1 MNLKRVVITGLGAVT
16 PIGNNVSDYWNSLL
30 TGVNGA
36 NLITR
41 FDTELYK
48 TKFACE
54 LKGFDVLDY
63 LDNKEARKMDP
74 CSHYAIAATAE
85 AIADSQ
91 LDLSKTDLERFG
103 VILGTGIGGIISVS
117 AGFHDFFAQDK
128 NPRFISP
135 FFIPK
140 VLGDITAGII
150 SIKYG
155 LKGPNY
161 ATTSACASSG
171 NAIADAF
178 HLIQLGKATM
188 MLTGGTEAPIVDLG
202 LGGFI
207 AMHALSTRNDD
218 YLTASRPFDKD
229 RDGFIMGEGAG
240 VLLLE
245 EYENARARGAKI
257 YAELLAVGLTADAFH
272 ITSPP
277 ANGEGAYN
285 SMKLAIADAQLN
297 TTDIDH
303 INTHGTST
311 PAGDIAECNAIAN
324 LFGEH
329 APKMVINS
337 TKSMTGHL
345 LGAAAAVEAIATI
358 LALKEGV
365 IPPTINQFNRDPA
378 INPNWNLADN
388 KAVKRD
394 INTAICNSFGFGGHN
409 VSMLFKKFI

>member
-54 LKGFDVLDY
+54 LKGFTVLNY
-63 LDNKEARKMDP
+63 LEAKEARKMDP
-74 CSHYAIAATAE
+74 CSHYAIAATSE

-91 LDLSKTDLERFG
+91 LDLTKTDLERFG
-103 VILGTGIGGIISVS
+103 VILGTGIGGITSVS
-117 AGFHDFFAQDK
+117 EGFHDFFKQNK

-140 VLGDITAGII
+140 VLGDLIAGTI

-178 HLIQLGKATM
+178 HLIQLGKATA

-218 YLTASRPFDKD
+218 FLTASRPFDKD
-229 RDGFIMGEGAG
+229 RDGFVMGEGAG

-245 EYENARARGAKI
+245 EYAHARARGAKI
-257 YAELLAVGLTADAFH
+257 YAEIIGVGLSADAFH

-277 ANGEGAYN
+277 TDGEGAYN
-285 SMKLAIADAQLN
+285 AMKFALTNAQLSI
-297 TTDIDH
+297 TDVDH

-311 PAGDIAECNAIAN
+311 PAGDIAECNAIEN

-329 APKMVINS
+329 ALKMVINS

-345 LGAAAAVEAIATI
+345 LGAAAAIEAIATV
-358 LALKEGV
+358 LALKEGI
-365 IPPTINQFNRDPA
+365 IPPTMNQFDRDPA
-378 INPNWNLADN
+378 INPNWNFAEN
-388 KAVKRD
+388 KAVKKN

-409 VSMLFKKFI
+409 VSMLFKKFL